1 VEFRRRFPA
10 AKDDYFQARS
20 VVMVEMLARA
30 IERAGTTE
38 SLAVARALSGMTY
51 GPADG
56 NPLGGVTMRATDHQL
71 IGPLVVSVMQKSGT
85 PGVPF
90 DVEGSGF
97 GFRPELA
104 IRPSASARAT
114 TCRMVWP
121 AS

>member
-1 VEFRRRFPA
+1 
-10 AKDDYFQARS
+10 
-20 VVMVEMLARA
+20 
-30 IERAGTTE
+30 
-38 SLAVARALSGMTY
+38 VARALSGMAY

-56 NPLGGVTMRATDHQL
+56 NPLGTVTMRAADHQL

-104 IRPSASARAT
+104 VRASASARAT
-114 TCRMVWP
+114 TCRMAWP
-121 AS
+121 PS